1 MLLYILLQTIPEQ
14 PLQMIEKYGVSA
26 VGLVVLGL
34 FCWFLVKQIMKRLSK
49 QDDLIIKL
57 LQDRETEDLTSE
69 NLGKYAENASK
80 IQQLI
85 YHMLNEL
92 DAERISVFEY
102 HNGGKTL
109 TGVDFRKCSNT
120 YEATQLGISALY
132 RDYQNIPI
140 STNFLWN
147 KLLLDKEPINI
158 SNMEDIKSTDRS
170 AYSILKS
177 QYIKSYYSNL
187 ILDYD
192 NKPIGF
198 IVVTYYLKQTELND
212 HQLKIINDTTLNI
225 AGLLNK

>member
-1 MLLYILLQTIPEQ
+1 MLLYILLQTISEQ
-14 PLQMIEKYGVSA
+14 PLQMIEKYGVMA
-26 VGLVVLGL
+26 VGLVVVCL
-34 FCWFLVKQIMKRLSK
+34 FAWFLVKQIMKRLSK
-49 QDDLIIKL
+49 QDEIITKL
-57 LQDRETEDLTSE
+57 LKDRQEESLTSE
-69 NLGKYAENASK
+69 NLGKYAHNANK

-92 DAERISVFEY
+92 ESDRISIFEY

-120 YEATQLGISALY
+120 YEATQLGIQGRY
-132 RDYQNIPI
+132 KDYQNIPI
-140 STNFLWN
+140 STDFLWN

-158 SNMEDIKSTDRS
+158 PDIEILKDTDRS
-170 AYSILKS
+170 TYTILRS

-192 NKPIGF
+192 NKPMGF
-198 IVVTYYLKQTELND
+198 IVVTYYLKKTDLD
-212 HQLKIINDTTLNI
+212 DAQLKLINDTTINI